1 MPPRVRHSCMKP
13 ADIAQ
18 LHSISAPSLSPDGD
32 RAVFAVTRPDLEEDA
47 YLGSLWSVPTDGSE
61 QPRRLTRGTR
71 DGSPVF
77 SPDGSWIAFVRPDED
92 KRPQIHILPA
102 DGGEPWKVTEHPLG
116 AGPFT
121 WSPDS
126 TRLAYNARVP
136 EEKRYVDGTPDK
148 EPPRRITALKYR
160 VDNFGFTND
169 RPLHIFVSAPIDP
182 SGEAGEP
189 IRVTE
194 GDLDQGRPVWTPDG
208 AGLVFDASLHETR
221 DTDLVQD
228 VWVRAPEAGAE
239 ARRITRGDLGV
250 RAVSLSEDGATVYF
264 LGDELGSEGGDFV
277 GRVSGLW
284 SVPFDGSEA
293 PRRLTGT
300 EDPRMGQRTLPTER
314 GVLVTGENR
323 GAVELYRITPG
334 GVRSTLLGGHVE
346 VQGFDHAG
354 GVTVAVAAGERDSGE
369 LYVITEE
376 GARVLTSF
384 TDQALNPLPVTELT
398 ARSEDG
404 NEVHGWVAVPEGEG
418 PHPVVLMIH
427 GGPFAQYGWQLFDET
442 QVYAAAGYAVLYCNP
457 RGSSGYGQEHG
468 RAVIGSVGPVTST
481 DVLAFLDEAL
491 KDDRLDTSRVGV
503 MGGSHGGFMTSWIA
517 AHHGERFRAA
527 ISERAVNAI
536 ESMHGS
542 SDIGAFFPEPLYGPP
557 ETWAKES
564 PLTYAGQIDKPFLI
578 IHSEQDWRCPLEQAQ
593 RLFVALKRRGH
604 ETEMLLFPGEGHE
617 LSRSGLPSHRVAR
630 FEAILDW
637 WGRHL

>member
-1 MPPRVRHSCMKP
+1 MKP
-13 ADIAQ
+13 ADIAH
-18 LHSISAPSLSPDGD
+18 LHSISAPSLSPGGD

-61 QPRRLTRGTR
+61 QPRKLTRGDR
-71 DGSPVF
+71 DSAPVY
-77 SPDGSWIAFVRPDED
+77 SPDGRWIAFLRPDED
-92 KRPQIHILPA
+92 KRPQIHVLPA
-102 DGGEPWKVTEHPLG
+102 DGGEPWKITDHPLG
-116 AGPFT
+116 AGAFS

-160 VDNFGFTND
+160 VDDLGFTND
-169 RPLHIFVSAPIDP
+169 RRRHVFVSARIDP
-182 SGEAGEP
+182 SGEAGKP
-189 IRVTE
+189 VQVTD
-194 GDLDQGRPVWTPDG
+194 GDHDHGRPLWTPDG
-208 AGLVFDASLHETR
+208 TALVFEAALHESR
-221 DTDLVQD
+221 DTDLVSD
-228 VWVRAPEAGAE
+228 VWACAPEAGAE
-239 ARRITRGDLGV
+239 PRRITRGVLSV
-250 RAVSLSEDGATVYF
+250 EAVSLSEDGATVYF
-264 LGDELGSEGGDFV
+264 LGDELGPELVDFA

-284 SVPFDGSEA
+284 SVPFDGSEE

-300 EDPRMGQRTLPTER
+300 EDPRLGVRTQATAQ
-314 GVLVTGENR
+314 GVLVAGENR
-323 GAVELYRITPG
+323 GAVELYLISPG
-334 GVRSTLLGGHVE
+334 GVRTTLLGGHVE

-354 GVTVAVAAGERDSGE
+354 GVTVAVAGGVHDSGE
-369 LYVITEE
+369 LYVITED
-376 GARVLTSF
+376 GTRALTSF
-384 TDQALNPLPVTELT
+384 TDGALSPLTPTELT
-398 ARSEDG
+398 TRTADG
-404 NEVHGWVAVPEGEG
+404 NEVHGWLVVPEGEG

-468 RAVIGSVGPVTST
+468 RAIIGSVGAVTSV

-491 KDDRLDTSRVGV
+491 KDDRLDASRVGV

-536 ESMHGS
+536 DSFHGA
-542 SDIGAFFPEPLYGPP
+542 SDIGFFFPEPLYGPSQN
-557 ETWAKES
+557 WAKES
-564 PLTYAGQIDKPFLI
+564 PLTYADQIDKPFLI

-593 RLFVALKRRGH
+593 RLYVALKRRGH

-630 FEAILDW
+630 FEAVLDW
-637 WGRHL
+637 WDRHL